1 MGSLPERGPTCQALP
16 PIMDAFTDLL
26 DDGGFRTGFAVG
38 LVGTLAVALGAL
50 VFRHTRPWAGL
61 AFAAAT
67 AVAMADRYT
76 FESELVIGLVVL
88 AVGGLLTAGRHPV
101 LGMVA
106 AVPGAVVF
114 VTAADLDRPDWMTDL
129 DRGHPSWLPA
139 AVMAVTAVGGALA
152 ADADGRLRATGLG
165 PAMLAV
171 SAFGVYFTTPDTEHA
186 MVLVGVAVAVAL
198 AGVPLPLG
206 SLGAAGATP
215 AVAVLAWTVAIDGS
229 FRPGSIVGGL
239 ACLGMFV
246 VEPVVHHALAA
257 TGRGP
262 TARPRGAHAADH
274 GPDDRL
280 APLWRQPPA
289 RVGRAL
295 TVAAL
300 HVVLVAVCSRVAGL
314 RESPAA
320 ALAIALPAHALA
332 AAALAAVAL
341 RDQGLRTPQRTA

>member
-1 MGSLPERGPTCQALP
+1 
-16 PIMDAFTDLL
+16 MDAFTDLL
-26 DDGGFRTGFAVG
+26 DDGGFRTGFAFG

-50 VFRHTRPWAGL
+50 VFRRTRPWAGL

-67 AVAMADRYT
+67 AAAMADRYT
-76 FESELVIGLVVL
+76 FESDLVIGLGVL
-88 AVGGLLTAGRHPV
+88 AVGGLLTAGRHPL
-101 LGMVA
+101 LGMVT

-114 VTAADLDRPDWMTDL
+114 VTAADLGRPDWMTDL
-129 DRGHPSWLPA
+129 DLGYPSWRPA
-139 AVMAVTAVGGALA
+139 AVLAVIVVGGALT
-152 ADADGRLRATGLG
+152 ADADGRLRPTGLG

-206 SLGAAGATP
+206 SLGPAGATP
-215 AVAVLAWTVAIDGS
+215 AVAVLAWTVAVDGT
-229 FRPGSIVGGL
+229 FRAGSIVGGL

-246 VEPVVHHALAA
+246 VEPVVHRALAVA
-257 TGRGP
+257 GRAPG
-262 TARPRGAHAADH
+262 AHADRGAHAA

-280 APLWRQPPA
+280 APLWRRPPP
-289 RVGRAL
+289 RVAHAL

-300 HVVLVAVCSRVAGL
+300 HVVLVVVCSRVAGL
-314 RESPAA
+314 RESSTA

-332 AAALAAVAL
+332 AAVLAAVAL
-341 RDQGLRTPQRTA
+341 RDQRERTAERTA